1 MNTSSARLKTID
13 IVYIALFTVLIAV
26 CSWISI
32 PTAIP
37 FTLQTLAVF
46 CTVGLLGGKKGTLA
60 ILVYVLLGA
69 LGLPVFHN
77 FTGGIGILL
86 GNTGGYIVGF
96 LFIALI
102 YWLVTSICGNNMVV
116 SVIAML
122 IGLLVCYTFGSI
134 WFILVYSQNNGA
146 VGLATVLGWCVL
158 PYIIPDLVK
167 LVIAIILIKRLFR
180 YINHD
185 NK

>member
-1 MNTSSARLKTID
+1 MNTSSARFKTID
-13 IVYIALFTVLIAV
+13 IVYIALFAVLIAV

-37 FTLQTLAVF
+37 FTLQTFAVF
-46 CTVGLLGGKKGTLA
+46 CTVGLLGGRKGSLS
-60 ILVYVLLGA
+60 ILIYVLLGA
-69 LGLPVFHN
+69 IGLPVFHN

-86 GNTGGYIVGF
+86 GNTGGYIIGF
-96 LFIALI
+96 LFIALV
-102 YWLVTSICGNNMVV
+102 YWLVTSLFGNRMVI
-116 SVIAML
+116 SIIAML

-134 WFILVYSQNNGA
+134 WFMAVYSESKGA
-146 VGLATVLGWCVL
+146 IGLVTVLGWCVL

-167 LVIAIILIKRLFR
+167 LVIAIILIKRLSR
-180 YINHD
+180 YINHS